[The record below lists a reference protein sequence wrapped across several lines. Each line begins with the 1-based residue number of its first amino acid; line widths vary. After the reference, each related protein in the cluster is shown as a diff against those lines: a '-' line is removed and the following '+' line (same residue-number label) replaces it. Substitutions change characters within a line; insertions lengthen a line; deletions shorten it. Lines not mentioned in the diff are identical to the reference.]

1 MACKKNYLGTLL
13 GSYRLIAE
21 CGCGPVG
28 CVYLGKHISS
38 LNLPVA
44 IKLFQSEQLSPHKC
58 SQFLQ
63 EVRLLK
69 KLKHPH
75 ILPILDAGFF
85 EGFPYIVSE
94 YAVNGSLE
102 DYLRQQSSHLP
113 LQESLRILSQIGQA
127 LDYAHQHQIIHRNL
141 KANNILFNASGKALL
156 ADFGLEMYGQGLP
169 LPSAPLPL
177 ASTQRMINAPL
188 PSGDTVSATALA
200 SEMYGQS
207 SSIQQT
213 TKAPLPLYAPE
224 QAEGWI
230 RQESDQYTLG
240 RIAYELLIGQVPY
253 TTSDS
258 STMQLMHTAE
268 PLSSHTKQV
277 LYKAMAG
284 QPTDRYADVLA
295 FITSLRTSTIVDAA
309 ATPVVASEPDGSG
322 EPDESGKPKQ
332 ATKALQNEDVPSS
345 SEHNERILAHQQTVP
360 MLLPVPVPEPV
371 SSVELEAEQQ
381 ENEVA
386 GTLKTSKTNLFTK
399 SRTRRDNQSGRSRSF
414 YLRWVLAA
422 IVCFA
427 IITYA
432 FSVLHAE
439 ILSALYPAPHAA
451 HTSKI
456 SPMPSAYPSTPFTTP
471 SPSPIPSPVA
481 VANQGALPVPT
492 PTPSPAPKPTQMPI
506 IPPSLVVSPSS
517 LNAQS
522 DCARRNGWVC
532 TVTLTLAAGS
542 QSPLNWSASS
552 NGITGVSFKP
562 SSGTLSSGE
571 SMVVTIFVPK
581 THCATQ
587 ASFVFS
593 GSSSSIYVPWS
604 C

>member
-21 CGCGPVG
+21 CGCGPIG
-28 CVYLGKHISS
+28 CVYLGRHISS
-38 LNLPVA
+38 LKLPVA
-44 IKLFQSEQLSPHKC
+44 IKLFQSVQLSPHQC

-102 DYLRQQSSHLP
+102 DYLRQQSSHLS

-127 LDYAHQHQIIHRNL
+127 LHYAHQHEIIHRNL

-169 LPSAPLPL
+169 QPCASQPL

-188 PSGDTVSATALA
+188 TSDDTVSATALA
-200 SEMYGQS
+200 SEMHGQS
-207 SSIQQT
+207 SSIKQV
-213 TKAPLPLYAPE
+213 TKTPLPLFAPE

-240 RIAYELLIGQVPY
+240 RIAYQLLIGQVPF

-258 STMQLMHTAE
+258 STMQLMHAAE
-268 PLSSHTKQV
+268 PLSSHTEQV
-277 LYKAMAG
+277 LYKAMAE
-284 QPTDRYADVLA
+284 QPTDRYTDVIA
-295 FITSLRTSTIVDAA
+295 FVTALRASTIVDAA
-309 ATPVVASEPDGSG
+309 ATPIVSSEPDR
-322 EPDESGKPKQ
+322 PRQ
-332 ATKALQNEDVPSS
+332 AIKALQNENVPSS
-345 SEHNERILAHQQTVP
+345 SEHNESIIAHQQTVP
-360 MLLPVPVPEPV
+360 MLLPVPESV
-371 SSVELEAEQQ
+371 SLVALELAQEQQ

-386 GTLKTSKTNLFTK
+386 GTLKTSKTNLFIE
-399 SRTRRDNQSGRSRSF
+399 SRTGRDNQSGRNRYF

-422 IVCFA
+422 IVCIA

-439 ILSALYPAPHAA
+439 ILSTLYPAPHAA
-451 HTSKI
+451 HISKI
-456 SPMPSAYPSTPFTTP
+456 SPMPSAYPSTPFTAP
-471 SPSPIPSPVA
+471 SPSPVPSPVA
-481 VANQGALPVPT
+481 GANQGALPLTT
-492 PTPSPAPKPTQMPI
+492 PTPSPTPKPTQTPI
-506 IPPSLVVSPSS
+506 IPPSLVVSPNS

-522 DCARRNGWVC
+522 DCTRRNGWVC

-542 QSPLNWSASS
+542 QSPLNWSVSS
-552 NGITGVSFKP
+552 NGMTGVSFKP

-587 ASFVFS
+587 ASFIFS